1 MSSNNSPKTP
11 NNSAVHTPIE
21 KPSSPKPSRKANT
34 AKAEKII
41 YSLEEWMTNAHSTL
55 LFPMKILTV
64 FAMILLG
71 AFIGTAPRK
80 SLEFLDSYVSLSL
93 LYAVPFAFVYYF
105 DWPTGL
111 LVATIVVTLYAR
123 LNKQEEE
130 EEGFTGTSETMIV
143 SDPTR
148 WFVEKAL
155 GETPL
160 GTVSKEVDQVKY
172 KNNDPKTNSSNS
184 MSISRS
190 SSGTK

>member
-34 AKAEKII
+34 GRDKEII
-41 YSLEEWMTNAHSTL
+41 YSLEEWITNAHSTL
-55 LFPMKILTV
+55 RFPMKILTV
-64 FAMILLG
+64 FTMILLG
-71 AFIGTAPRK
+71 TFIETAPRK

-93 LYAVPFAFVYYF
+93 LFVLPFAFVYYF

-111 LVATIVVTLYAR
+111 LVATIVVIVCAR
-123 LNKQEEE
+123 INKHEQE
-130 EEGFTGTSETMIV
+130 EEGFSGTSEMTLV
-143 SDPTR
+143 SDSTR

-172 KNNDPKTNSSNS
+172 KNNDSKTNSSTS
-184 MSISRS
+184 MSNSRS